1 MNALLLASIGAGALV
16 GAGLAVLLAGLT
28 RWHPVLSDA
37 LAMLDERLPRPPA
50 PAPASGTP
58 GMRAK
63 VLRLLADV
71 ARRLPGSVGERDLDV
86 LQLDR
91 DRHLVERLGTALA
104 YAAIG
109 PALAVVLL
117 VPDASL
123 PVVVPTGFSLA
134 GGVIGWTSYG
144 RRTRDR
150 ADRAREEMR
159 YVLVAYLQ
167 QVSLLRR
174 GGAGI
179 ATALSLPPQ
188 LLDDSDAMRR
198 IGRELELAERSG
210 LMPWEGLRRF
220 GARTD
225 VSELEDLSTIAE
237 TAGHDGGA
245 VIDTLLA
252 RAESLTDELVADAH
266 TAANRATGQMS
277 TPGAIQVFLIAAW
290 VLYPAAAALLSS

>member
-1 MNALLLASIGAGALV
+1 MNALLLATIGAGALV
-16 GAGLAVLLAGLT
+16 GAGLAVVLAGLT

-37 LAMLDERLPRPPA
+37 LAVLDERLPQPAAAGDVRPPKTHA
-50 PAPASGTP
+50 YVE
-58 GMRAK
+58 R
-63 VLRLLADV
+63 VLVDLA
-71 ARRLPGSVGERDLDV
+71 RHLPGAVSARDLDV

-91 DRHLVERLGTALA
+91 ERHLLGRIGTALA

-109 PALAVVLL
+109 PALAVALL
-117 VPDASL
+117 VLDASL
-123 PVVVPTGFSLA
+123 PVVVPTGFSVA
-134 GGVIGWTSYG
+134 GGVVGWTSYG

-150 ADRAREEMR
+150 ADDVREQLR
-159 YVLVAYLQ
+159 HVLVAYLQ

-179 ATALSLPPQ
+179 ATALGLPPQ
-188 LLDDSDAMRR
+188 LLDDSEAMRR
-198 IGRELELAERSG
+198 IGRELGLAERAG
-210 LMPWEGLRRF
+210 LMPWEGLRRL
-220 GARTD
+220 GAQID
-225 VSELEDLSTIAE
+225 VSELDDLSTIAE

-252 RAESLTDELVADAH
+252 RAESLNDELLADAH
-266 TAANRATGQMS
+266 AAANRATGQMS

>member
-1 MNALLLASIGAGALV
+1 MNALLLATIGAGALL
-16 GAGLAVLLAGLT
+16 GAGLAVILAGLT

-37 LAMLDERLPRPPA
+37 LAMLDERHPRQA
-50 PAPASGTP
+50 TEASGAP
-58 GMRAK
+58 GTRAAVFR
-63 VLRLLADV
+63 VLVDV
-71 ARRLPGSVGERDLDV
+71 ARRLPGSVGERDLEI

-91 DRHLVERLGTALA
+91 DRHLIGRLGTALA

-117 VPDASL
+117 VLDASL
-123 PVVVPTGFSLA
+123 PVVVPTGFCVVGA
-134 GGVIGWTSYG
+134 VVGWTSYG

-150 ADRAREEMR
+150 ADDVREELR

-179 ATALSLPPQ
+179 ATALGLPPQ
-188 LLDDSDAMRR
+188 LLDDSEPMRR
-198 IGRELELAERSG
+198 IGREFELAERAG

-220 GARTD
+220 GTQID

-252 RAESLTDELVADAH
+252 RAESLNDELIADAH

-290 VLYPAAAALLSS
+290 VLFPAAATLLSS

>member
-1 MNALLLASIGAGALV
+1 MNALLLATIATGALV
-16 GAGLAVLLAGLT
+16 GAGLAVTLAGLT

-37 LAMLDERLPRPPA
+37 LAILDERLPRPAAEASAA
-50 PAPASGTP
+50 PGT
-58 GMRAK
+58 RTA
-63 VLRLLADV
+63 VLRVLVDV
-71 ARRLPGSVGERDLDV
+71 ARRLPGSVGERDLEV

-91 DRHLVERLGTALA
+91 DRHLVGRLGTALA

-117 VPDASL
+117 VLDAGL
-123 PVVVPTGFSLA
+123 PVVVPTGFCVVGA
-134 GGVIGWTSYG
+134 VVGWTSYG

-150 ADRAREEMR
+150 ADDVREELR

-179 ATALSLPPQ
+179 ATALGLPPQ
-188 LLDDSDAMRR
+188 LLDDSEPMRR
-198 IGRELELAERSG
+198 IGRELELAERAG

-220 GARTD
+220 GTQID

-252 RAESLTDELVADAH
+252 RAESLNDELIADAH

-290 VLYPAAAALLSS
+290 VLFPAAATLLSS